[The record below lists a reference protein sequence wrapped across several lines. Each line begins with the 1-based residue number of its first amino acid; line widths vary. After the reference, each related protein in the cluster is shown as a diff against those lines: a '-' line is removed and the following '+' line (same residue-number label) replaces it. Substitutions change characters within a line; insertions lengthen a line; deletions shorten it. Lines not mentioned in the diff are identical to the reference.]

1 MSSPK
6 NAALRMPLRAHSI
19 AHWLRALIWIACVLA
34 LTSCAHGTQATR
46 PAIPAPLLALLTPI
60 PPVSD
65 SLTVPCPALTMAQDD
80 RVATLLRNHLAT
92 AALYHQCAGSQAG
105 LSAAARERER
115 IEAARITRAA
125 QALRAE
131 D

>member
-1 MSSPK
+1 MTSPK
-6 NAALRMPLRAHSI
+6 NAALRMPRRAHSI
-19 AHWLRALIWIACVLA
+19 AHWQRAPIWIACALV
-34 LTSCAHGTQATR
+34 LTSCASGTRATR
-46 PAIPAPLLALLTPI
+46 PTIPAPLLALLTPI

-65 SLTVPCPALTMAQDD
+65 SLTVACPALPIAQDD
-80 RVATLLRNHLAT
+80 RVATLLRNHTAT

-115 IEAARITRAA
+115 IEAARIARATQSL
-125 QALRAE
+125 QAG